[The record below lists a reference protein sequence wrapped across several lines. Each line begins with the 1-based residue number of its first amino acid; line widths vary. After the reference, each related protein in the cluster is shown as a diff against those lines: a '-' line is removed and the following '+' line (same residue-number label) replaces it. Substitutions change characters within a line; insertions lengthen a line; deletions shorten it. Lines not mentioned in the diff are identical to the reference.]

1 MPVTFSILELHTCS
15 AKMEN
20 VLQVTEAVV
29 LSFQTKEVKQ
39 NPSHY
44 ESG

>member
-44 ESG
+44 EPG